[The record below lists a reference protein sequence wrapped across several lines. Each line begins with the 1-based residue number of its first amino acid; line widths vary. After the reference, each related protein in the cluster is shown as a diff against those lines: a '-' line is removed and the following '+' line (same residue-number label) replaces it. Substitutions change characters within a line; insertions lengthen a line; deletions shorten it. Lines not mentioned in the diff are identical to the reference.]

1 MGFFGIGKNKEE
13 EGLKS
18 KNRKDDVNPLDRST
32 IKVGE
37 IEN

>member
-1 MGFFGIGKNKEE
+1 MKFFGIGKNKEE
-13 EGLKS
+13 ESL
-18 KNRKDDVNPLDRST
+18 KNRGTKDDNPMNRST

>member
-1 MGFFGIGKNKEE
+1 MKFFGLGKKEE

-18 KNRKDDVNPLDRST
+18 RNRENDNPMDRST